1 MLPFFTDLNDDS
13 MGWKAMQD
21 NSPTGKWDTWLLRA
35 DDTSSWREWLI
46 NDRAMLMEKNAKAKP
61 TTSSGSSDTPVT
73 GAAPTS
79 FDRLLRVMVIRKDG
93 KVGARTVGP
102 PAWPKLLK
110 QIQLLP
116 QQDQYGTP

>member
-1 MLPFFTDLNDDS
+1 MYACIYVCTCVFVCVCVYVCTCIAIPGCYVRLVLKYLTVGSEISTDYCP
-13 MGWKAMQD
+13 A
-21 NSPTGKWDTWLLRA
+21 
-35 DDTSSWREWLI
+35 
-46 NDRAMLMEKNAKAKP
+46 
-61 TTSSGSSDTPVT
+61 VT
-73 GAAPTS
+73 AAAPTS

-110 QIQLLP
+110 QIQMLP

>member
-1 MLPFFTDLNDDS
+1 VCVCVCAYIAIPGCYVRLVLKYLTVGTEISTDYCP
-13 MGWKAMQD
+13 A
-21 NSPTGKWDTWLLRA
+21 
-35 DDTSSWREWLI
+35 
-46 NDRAMLMEKNAKAKP
+46 
-61 TTSSGSSDTPVT
+61 VT
-73 GAAPTS
+73 AAAPTS